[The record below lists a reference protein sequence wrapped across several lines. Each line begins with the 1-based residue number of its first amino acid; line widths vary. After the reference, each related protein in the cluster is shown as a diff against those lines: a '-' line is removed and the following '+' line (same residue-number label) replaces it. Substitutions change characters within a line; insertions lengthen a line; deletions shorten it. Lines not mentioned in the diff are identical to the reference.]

1 MVVVSIVKFN
11 YPTSGLNQK
20 VRELYE
26 VETTGYREPA
36 SPKAAPYS
44 PTLKLF
50 YARAYTQGTKKPLKR
65 GCVRSIINGV
75 SIPVLVFC

>member
-44 PTLKLF
+44 PTLIFMRKF
-50 YARAYTQGTKKPLKR
+50 TTGTKKPLKR
-65 GCVRSIINGV
+65 GCVRLVLNGV
-75 SIPVLVFC
+75 AIPMLVFC